1 MKGYLREIYPRQW
14 LCIFFLLLSGLVL
27 ALYSSFEYVHV
38 TQFPLNGEAACNF
51 TETLNCESAIS
62 SPYSSLFGFSLG
74 SLGAL
79 FYGLSLL
86 FFLFYAAE
94 AEELPRKGLS
104 GFFFATTASL
114 GASCVLFV
122 ISLLTLEAWCPVC
135 LALYV
140 VSILLWLVIWRMES
154 ESGILRRLRVGVLTL
169 VSFVRAPTGLP
180 KMLAGLLGTSGDRVR
195 SVGIVGVTIA
205 SVVILLFSDLWF
217 SLLLG
222 AFYRPSGDL
231 QSLYDEWK
239 REEIQQIPFQEEDIY
254 QRDYRKGA
262 GDASIR
268 IVEFFDYECPAC
280 RTFYFDLKDLLDEFG
295 KQIAV
300 EYRNY
305 PLDNSC
311 NSNITSAGHEYACD
325 AAELAR
331 CAGEQE
337 QFFEAHEYIL
347 TLEAFDTRDPHADKG
362 HALRAMISELDLDR
376 DLMIDC
382 LSSNRQM
389 RAIQRDIEIADQLE
403 LRGTPSVWVNGR
415 RVNRLRELRELVQ
428 YLIARGER

>member
-1 MKGYLREIYPRQW
+1 MKGYLREIYPRWW
-14 LCIFFLLLSGLVL
+14 LGLFFLLFSGLVL

-38 TQFPLNGEAACNF
+38 TEFPLSGEAACNF
-51 TETLNCESAIS
+51 TATLNCESAIS

-86 FFLFYAAE
+86 FFLLYAPE
-94 AEELPRKGLS
+94 AEESPRRGLS
-104 GFFFATTASL
+104 GFFVATTASL
-114 GASCVLFV
+114 GVSFILFL

-135 LALYV
+135 LALYA
-140 VSILLWLVIWRMES
+140 VSILLWIFIWRLER
-154 ESGILRRLRVGVLTL
+154 ESGIIMRLKVGVSAL
-169 VSFVRAPTGLP
+169 AQLP
-180 KMLAGLLGTSGDRVR
+180 KDVSGLLAVSGDRVGR
-195 SVGIVGVTIA
+195 FGVMGVTMV
-205 SVVILLFSDLWF
+205 SVAILLFSDLWF

-239 REEIQQIPFQEEDIY
+239 RAEIQQIPFQEEDIY

-262 GDASIR
+262 SDASIR

-295 KQIAV
+295 EKVVI

-311 NSNITSAGHEYACD
+311 NSNITSTGHEYACD

-347 TLEAFDTRDPHADKG
+347 TLEAFDTRDPLADKG

-389 RAIQRDIEIADQLE
+389 RAIQRDIEIADQLG
-403 LRGTPSVWVNGR
+403 LRGTPSVWLNGR
-415 RVNRLRELRELVQ
+415 RVKRLGEVRELVQ
-428 YLIARGER
+428 YLLARGER

>member
-1 MKGYLREIYPRQW
+1 MKGYLREVYPRRW
-14 LCIFFLLLSGLVL
+14 LGVFFLLLSGLVL

-38 TQFPLNGEAACNF
+38 TQFPLSGEAACNF
-51 TETLNCESAIS
+51 TATLNCESAIS

-86 FFLFYAAE
+86 FFLLYAPE
-94 AEELPRKGLS
+94 AEESPRRGLS
-104 GFFFATTASL
+104 GFFVATTASL
-114 GASCVLFV
+114 GVSCILFL

-140 VSILLWLVIWRMES
+140 VSAFLWIVIWRMEP
-154 ESGILRRLRVGVLTL
+154 ELGILTRL
-169 VSFVRAPTGLP
+169 
-180 KMLAGLLGTSGDRVR
+180 K
-195 SVGIVGVTIA
+195 VGIVVLLALMKALVHLPTTAAGVFAVRENRTRSFGVVGVTATAIA
-205 SVVILLFSDLWF
+205 MLLFSDIWF
-217 SLLLG
+217 SILLG
-222 AFYRPSGDL
+222 EFYRPSGDL
-231 QSLYDEWK
+231 QSLYNDWK
-239 REEIQQIPFQEEDIY
+239 REAIQQIPFQEEDIY
-254 QRDYRKGA
+254 QRDYRKGPS
-262 GDASIR
+262 DAPIR

-280 RTFYFDLKDLLDEFG
+280 RTFYFDLRDLIDEFG
-295 KQIAV
+295 GQVAV

-305 PLDNSC
+305 PLDRSC
-311 NSNITSAGHEYACD
+311 NSNITSTGHEYACD

-347 TLEAFDTRDPHADKG
+347 TLEAFDTRDPIADKG
-362 HALRAMISELDLDR
+362 QALRSIISELDLDR

-389 RAIQRDIEIADQLE
+389 RAIQRDIEIADQLT
-403 LRGTPSVWVNGR
+403 LRGTPSVWINGR
-415 RVNRLRELRELVQ
+415 RVRRLGEIRDLVQ
-428 YLIARGER
+428 YLLARGER

>member
-1 MKGYLREIYPRQW
+1 MKGYLREVYPRRW
-14 LCIFFLLLSGLVL
+14 LGVFFLLLSGLVL

-38 TQFPLNGEAACNF
+38 TQFPLSGEAACNF
-51 TETLNCESAIS
+51 TATLNCESAIS

-86 FFLFYAAE
+86 FFLLYAPE
-94 AEELPRKGLS
+94 AEESPRRGLS
-104 GFFFATTASL
+104 GFFVATTASL
-114 GASCVLFV
+114 GVSCILFL

-140 VSILLWLVIWRMES
+140 VSAFLWIVIWRMEP
-154 ESGILRRLRVGVLTL
+154 ESGILTRLKVGVSAL
-169 VSFVRAPTGLP
+169 ANLP
-180 KMLAGLLGTSGDRVR
+180 KDVLGLFAVSGDRVSR
-195 SVGIVGVTIA
+195 FGVMGVTIV
-205 SVVILLFSDLWF
+205 SVAILLFADMWF

-222 AFYRPSGDL
+222 EFYRPSGDL
-231 QSLYDEWK
+231 QSLYKDWK
-239 REEIQQIPFQEEDIY
+239 REAVQQIPFQEEDIY
-254 QRDYRKGA
+254 QRDYRKGPS
-262 GDASIR
+262 DAPIR

-280 RTFYFDLKDLLDEFG
+280 RTFYFDLRDLVDEFG
-295 KQIAV
+295 GQVAV

-305 PLDNSC
+305 PLGGSC
-311 NSNITSAGHEYACD
+311 NSNITSTGHEYACD

-347 TLEAFDTRDPHADKG
+347 TLEAFDTRDPLTDKG
-362 HALRAMISELDLDR
+362 QALRSIISELDLDR

-389 RAIQRDIEIADQLE
+389 RAIQRDIEIADQLT
-403 LRGTPSVWVNGR
+403 LRGTPSVWINGR
-415 RVNRLRELRELVQ
+415 RVRRLGEIRDLVQ
-428 YLIARGER
+428 YLLARGER